1 MPAILLPLLLAAAA
15 TSLATAPSRAPV
27 DTLAPDA
34 ESHWV
39 PFDLTA
45 GNQIRFTMT
54 LGGRRVTAILD
65 TGVSM
70 SVLSRAYATA
80 NDLRVT
86 EEGRADVIGG
96 TLTVGKTPITTLTL
110 GGLTRRG
117 GALLIADLPAAATGG
132 GHDGA
137 AAVDLLVGRDL
148 TAPYALDI
156 DYQARRF
163 RLLKSGRMPFAAP
176 SAPLS
181 IAPDRQLYVTTAAL
195 AGRPLRPM
203 VVDTGDGAAVT
214 VAAPAWAAAG
224 GPPGATT
231 TISYGLA
238 GPVVSDVAIVPV
250 LTIGQVA
257 ARDVE
262 VRIEGAGGFSETIG
276 TAGRIGSGFL
286 QRYRVLLDPGAGHM
300 LLRAESA
307 ARTPDRSTSGLLLGL
322 AGNRL
327 KVLHVMRG
335 GPAAAAGWREGDM
348 ICAVDGIAVTPG
360 YIGTPMARWPT
371 GTPGRAVQLAMCD
384 GTKRTLTLRRFY

>member
-15 TSLATAPSRAPV
+15 PPPAPSRTPV

-34 ESHWV
+34 EARWV

-45 GNQIRFTMT
+45 GNQIRFAMT
-54 LGGRRVTAILD
+54 LDGRRVTAILD

-70 SVLSRAYATA
+70 SVLSRDHARASG
-80 NDLRVT
+80 LRVT

-96 TLTVGKTPITTLTL
+96 TLTVGRTPVTTLTL

-117 GALLIADLPAAATGG
+117 GALLIADLPATATGG

-148 TAPYALDI
+148 TAGYALDI

-224 GPPGATT
+224 GTAGATT
-231 TISYGLA
+231 TIS
-238 GPVVSDVAIVPV
+238 
-250 LTIGQVA
+250 
-257 ARDVE
+257 
-262 VRIEGAGGFSETIG
+262 
-276 TAGRIGSGFL
+276 
-286 QRYRVLLDPGAGHM
+286 
-300 LLRAESA
+300 
-307 ARTPDRSTSGLLLGL
+307 
-322 AGNRL
+322 
-327 KVLHVMRG
+327 
-335 GPAAAAGWREGDM
+335 
-348 ICAVDGIAVTPG
+348 
-360 YIGTPMARWPT
+360 
-371 GTPGRAVQLAMCD
+371 
-384 GTKRTLTLRRFY
+384 